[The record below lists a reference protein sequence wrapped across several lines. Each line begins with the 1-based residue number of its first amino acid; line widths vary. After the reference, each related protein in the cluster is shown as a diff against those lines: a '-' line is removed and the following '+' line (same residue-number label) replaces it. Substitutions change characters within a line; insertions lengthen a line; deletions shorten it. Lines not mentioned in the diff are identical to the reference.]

1 MNRICNY
8 LTAASIG
15 AGLSYFFDPV
25 AGNRRRALA
34 RDQINHL
41 CNKAGD
47 AADATW
53 RDLQNRAYGV
63 FAELTGVFRADMA
76 DDDVLVERVR
86 SKMGRYVSHP
96 AAIEVSA
103 QSGTICLSGPILTHE
118 VDDLFCAVR
127 SVRGVRDIEDHLDVH
142 SSADISAL
150 QGGVPRTGEPFEF
163 MQENWSPTA
172 RLLAGMAGATLMSK
186 CLARRSPGSLLL
198 GTAGAVLA
206 LRALANQDTSRMLR
220 SGEAA
225 VENIAQGVRRTS
237 GTNQPERKRGTGGK
251 HNGSAAASST
261 KKQATAGNQPEG

>member
-1 MNRICNY
+1 MNRLCNL

-25 AGNRRRALA
+25 VGNRRRALA
-34 RDQINHL
+34 RDQINHF
-41 CNKAGD
+41 CNKTGN

-53 RDLQNRAYGV
+53 RDLQNRAYGL
-63 FAELTGVFRADMA
+63 FAELTGAFSTDMA
-76 DDDVLVERVR
+76 DDDVLVQRVR

-96 AAIEVSA
+96 AAIDVSA
-103 QSGTICLSGPILTHE
+103 QSGTICLRGPILAHE

-142 SSADISAL
+142 ASADISAL

-172 RLLAGMAGATLMSK
+172 KLLAGMAGATLMTK
-186 CLARRSPGSLLL
+186 FLARRSPISLLL

-206 LRALANQDTSRMLR
+206 LRALANQETSRMFR
-220 SGEAA
+220 GGE
-225 VENIAQGVRRTS
+225 NLL
-237 GTNQPERKRGTGGK
+237 
-251 HNGSAAASST
+251 GSAAQKSIGADQPEHERDITAKQDGSVASSSQ
-261 KKQATAGNQPEG
+261 KGATRSRPVS